1 MVSFFL
7 LNLDILPYG
16 GSDNS
21 PAAPPATRLTH
32 GVEVA
37 RFFKHTFFAAWHSF
51 DTSTAASLATRLTHG
66 VEVAR
71 FSTQSSAALSQHRHA
86 PSDVLQRPR
95 PTIGVKNSP
104 LLALILQPQSD
115 FNIPTAAF
123 SATTNDARRENGSLL
138 FKPNSSGV
146 LLRHIFDSS
155 RVVPPATTTDERRE
169 RQPAPLLFF
178 HQQEVSQQLSR
189 FDTLPKL
196 PIEIHSGKRMHND
209 QHQVRPAM
217 PFTTETA
224 EDDTDTPAHQKNV
237 AGYTTRHRSQTK
249 VARASQHTP
258 DQNQNDEARNS
269 GSRGPHTNIADTT
282 TTIRKTLYGAAV
294 LKTAPG
300 RKHQPSL
307 HLKPP
312 MASPKARGGRQ
323 TAGVY

>member
-66 VEVAR
+66 IEVAR

-95 PTIGVKNSP
+95 PTIGVKSSP

-138 FKPNSSGV
+138 FKPTPRVSCYDTSSTHPKRCLQRPRPTNGVNGSQLLSFFFTSRKSHNSFPGST
-146 LLRHIFDSS
+146 HFQSCPS
-155 RVVPPATTTDERRE
+155 RYTLESECTTINTRCGQQCPSPPRQQKMTPTRPPTKRTSQAT
-169 RQPAPLLFF
+169 PLA
-178 HQQEVSQQLSR
+178 
-189 FDTLPKL
+189 T
-196 PIEIHSGKRMHND
+196 
-209 QHQVRPAM
+209 
-217 PFTTETA
+217 
-224 EDDTDTPAHQKNV
+224 
-237 AGYTTRHRSQTK
+237 
-249 VARASQHTP
+249 
-258 DQNQNDEARNS
+258 EAR
-269 GSRGPHTNIADTT
+269 
-282 TTIRKTLYGAAV
+282 
-294 LKTAPG
+294 
-300 RKHQPSL
+300 
-307 HLKPP
+307 
-312 MASPKARGGRQ
+312 PK
-323 TAGVY
+323 